1 MQKQID
7 SNYFWSATT
16 ATSWPLKIGWLSKI
30 TCQFTPPKTNMSPKK
45 GLFQFRKYIFQPLI
59 LRRHVTVVFQG
70 VVFCTWPLSLKHW
83 RLAHIVTCRWS
94 RQRQQVA
101 GIDDWSI
108 TRVAAAVA
116 PTFPRSTREPKG
128 TLWTLKPQISIL
140 SRQTAYCQ
148 GQRKTLLELQ
158 QTSNRI
164 FF

>member
-1 MQKQID
+1 M
-7 SNYFWSATT
+7 
-16 ATSWPLKIGWLSKI
+16 L
-30 TCQFTPPKTNMSPKK
+30 
-45 GLFQFRKYIFQPLI
+45 
-59 LRRHVTVVFQG
+59 VFQG

-94 RQRQQVA
+94 QQRQQVA

-140 SRQTAYCQ
+140 SRQAAYCQ

-158 QTSNRI
+158 QTSKRLFSKRPLEILKWWCGTSTLPETNIETNIASENGWLEMLVSFWDGR
-164 FF
+164 FSGNPLWFYHA